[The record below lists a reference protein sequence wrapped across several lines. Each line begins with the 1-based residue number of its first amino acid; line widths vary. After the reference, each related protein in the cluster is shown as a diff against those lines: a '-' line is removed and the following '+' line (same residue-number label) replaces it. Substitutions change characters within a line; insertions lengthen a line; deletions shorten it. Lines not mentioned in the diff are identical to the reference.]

1 LSGAAG
7 IAAALLTSFLRSWR
21 IRWGATD
28 AEVSQSLP
36 GDDLVPHPK
45 WGYTHAIS
53 VRASA
58 ADIWLWL
65 AQMGQGRG
73 GFYSYE
79 LLENLAGC
87 DIHNADRIIPGLQNP
102 KVGDSIRLHPRLPAY
117 PVAIVEL
124 GRALVLH
131 ARADTQTGKT
141 FDLAD
146 KTPKRYLNST
156 WMWFLDELDDGTTR
170 LITRG
175 RGDYRGLA
183 NTLGYGPYFM
193 EPIGFAMSR
202 KMLLGIKKRAEGA
215 VSLPTSLNQSS
226 PG

>member
-1 LSGAAG
+1 MSGAAC
-7 IAAALLTSFLRSWR
+7 IAAALLTPFLRSWR

-28 AEVSQSLP
+28 AEVSRSLP

-58 ADIWLWL
+58 ADIWPWL

-79 LLENLAGC
+79 LLENLVGC

-131 ARADTQTGKT
+131 ARADTQG
-141 FDLAD
+141 
-146 KTPKRYLNST
+146 
-156 WMWFLDELDDGTTR
+156 W
-170 LITRG
+170 
-175 RGDYRGLA
+175 GDYRGLA

-202 KMLLGIKKRAEGA
+202 KMLRGIKKRAEGA
-215 VSLPTSLNQSS
+215 VSLHTSLNQSS